1 MGVGTTPPNVM
12 EPINEGGGSGSGA
25 GLERQAVPP
34 APLSTAAAPEADA
47 DAEPASDAYDD
58 EMLDGL
64 ADVSF
69 PLGRFDDAEDDDPE
83 SGGEGGGSGNGGGNA
98 AASHAPTLQGG
109 WDDGAIASCFKI
121 ALGTH
126 DLGPAELE
134 RAAGWEAGPPM
145 VPARF
150 RTAEARA
157 MGGGGS
163 DRGAQGAEGAGGE
176 SLDGRAGGARW
187 KPKPLSLPEWAVDP
201 AFAAAKLSS

>member
-1 MGVGTTPPNVM
+1 M

-83 SGGEGGGSGNGGGNA
+83 SGE
-98 AASHAPTLQGG
+98 
-109 WDDGAIASCFKI
+109 
-121 ALGTH
+121 
-126 DLGPAELE
+126 
-134 RAAGWEAGPPM
+134 
-145 VPARF
+145 
-150 RTAEARA
+150 
-157 MGGGGS
+157 
-163 DRGAQGAEGAGGE
+163 EGAGAVTGAE
-176 SLDGRAGGARW
+176 MQPPPTPRRCRGAGTMGPSHRAS
-187 KPKPLSLPEWAVDP
+187 K
-201 AFAAAKLSS
+201 